1 MMPQERSRAETHP
14 TGSLLL
20 AVATA
25 LLLMLSALH
34 AQAADPLRVEGLRV
48 VGDAS
53 RARIVIDVSASPD
66 MRWFLVR
73 APHRLVLEFADV
85 EYRHEDE
92 PVKPRGLVSDIAF
105 GPAGDGRS
113 RLVLTGEGAFVVE
126 NVEIMKNED
135 AAGHRVVIDLVAG
148 SDRQFEAALTEQI
161 ATTAGTEGAGLPV
174 ERRFTVVVDPG
185 HGGADS
191 GAKGVSGIYEK
202 TITLAFGLE
211 LKKALEDTGRY
222 EVHLTRDR
230 DRFLRL
236 DERVKIARRH
246 EADLFISIHADA
258 IRHRDVRGATVYT
271 VSDSPSDAESAA
283 KAVRENLADQIAG
296 YAAQDAGD
304 EVSDILADLVRRETD
319 GFSLRFAKA
328 LVGQLSDEIGM
339 IKNPHRFAGF
349 QVLKAPD
356 VPSVLVELGYLSN
369 ARDEEQ
375 LRDVEWRA
383 QASTGIVAAIGLFA
397 DAKLGAA
404 E

>member
-1 MMPQERSRAETHP
+1 MRYRPRFDRCYALMRVVLAALFM
-14 TGSLLL
+14 SLPSLG
-20 AVATA
+20 
-25 LLLMLSALH
+25 
-34 AQAADPLRVEGLRV
+34 AQAEPVRVEGVRV

-53 RARIVIDVSASPD
+53 RARIVIDVSQSPD
-66 MRWFLVR
+66 LRWFLVR
-73 APHRLVLEFADV
+73 SPHRLVLEFNDV

-92 PVKPRGLVSDIAF
+92 PVKPRGLVAGIAF
-105 GPAGDGRS
+105 GPAGASKS

-126 NVEIMKNED
+126 NLEILKNEEEP
-135 AAGHRVVIDLVAG
+135 GHRIVIDLVAG
-148 SDRQFEAALTEQI
+148 SDRQFEAALAEQI
-161 ATTAGTEGAGLPV
+161 ATTAGTDMAAVPA
-174 ERRFTVVVDPG
+174 ERRFTVVIDPG

-211 LKKALEDTGRY
+211 LKKALEDTHRY

-246 EADLFISIHADA
+246 EADLFISVHADA
-258 IRHRDVRGATVYT
+258 IRHRGVRGATVYT
-271 VSDSPSDAESAA
+271 VSDSPSDAVSAA

-296 YAAQDAGD
+296 YASQEAGD
-304 EVSDILADLVRRETD
+304 EVSDILTDLVRRETD

-369 ARDEEQ
+369 ESDEAQ
-375 LRDVEWRA
+375 LRDVKWRA
-383 QASTGIVAAIGLFA
+383 QASAGIVAAVGLFA
-397 DAKLGAA
+397 DAKMGAA
-404 E
+404 N

>member
-1 MMPQERSRAETHP
+1 MPKMLFSASQDRVRGFMSAAFAVLVMSFVGLAAHAE
-14 TGSLLL
+14 
-20 AVATA
+20 
-25 LLLMLSALH
+25 
-34 AQAADPLRVEGLRV
+34 PLRVEGLRV

-53 RARIVIDVSASPD
+53 RARIVIDVSQSPD
-66 MRWFLVR
+66 LRWFLVR
-73 APHRLVLEFADV
+73 APHRLVLELDDV

-92 PVKPRGLVSDIAF
+92 PVKPRGLVTDIAF
-105 GPAGDGRS
+105 GPVGDSKS

-126 NVEIMKNED
+126 NVEILKNED
-135 AAGHRVVIDLVAG
+135 EPGHRVVIDIVAG
-148 SDRQFEAALTEQI
+148 SDRQFEAALAEQI
-161 ATTAGTEGAGLPV
+161 ASTAGTDAAGQPA

-191 GAKGVSGIYEK
+191 GAKGVSGIHEK

-222 EVHLTRDR
+222 DVHLTRDR

-246 EADLFISIHADA
+246 EADLFISVHADA

-271 VSDSPSDAESAA
+271 VSDSPSDAASAA

-304 EVSDILADLVRRETD
+304 EVSDILTDLVRRETD

-369 ARDEEQ
+369 ARDEKQ
-375 LRDVEWRA
+375 LRNAQWRA
-383 QASTGIVAAIGLFA
+383 QASAGIVAAIDLFA
-397 DAKLGAA
+397 DAKMGAA
-404 E
+404 D